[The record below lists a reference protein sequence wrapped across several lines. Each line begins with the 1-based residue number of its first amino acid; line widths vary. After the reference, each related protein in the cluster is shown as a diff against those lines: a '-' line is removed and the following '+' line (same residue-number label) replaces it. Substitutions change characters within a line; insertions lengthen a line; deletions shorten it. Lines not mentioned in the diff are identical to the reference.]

1 MNTAVLNAPLV
12 LLLADDAATRQLGE
26 DIVLALRQGDVVALS
41 GDLGA
46 GKSTLAR
53 AMIRAHADDAELEVP
68 SPTYTLVQTYDT
80 APPIAHFDLY
90 RLSHAAELD
99 ELGFDEASEAGI
111 VLCEWPERAPEVIA
125 AASLNVLLSIDG
137 AGRRAEISG
146 TAAAI
151 LRLQRMLAIRAF
163 LDAIVSPVTTRR
175 RFFGDAS
182 PRRYESVLMD
192 GQPALLM
199 DAPRQT
205 QGLPVQDGLPYA
217 RIAHIAEDVT
227 PFVGVA
233 GALRAHGFAA
243 PDVYAADLD
252 QGLVLIE
259 HLGDGSVLDDT
270 GRPIPARYE
279 AAALMLAE
287 LHAKRWDPVLPVEGE
302 TIHSVPDFDRRAMAI
317 EAGLLLDWYFPR
329 MRGEPATAD
338 ERAEFGAVWSDLF
351 DTLREAETSLVL
363 RDLHSPNIVWRDE
376 RHGLDRIG
384 LVDFQDAMIGP
395 AAYDLASLA
404 QDARVDI
411 APELE
416 MRLVSSYGAARRAQG
431 SFDAYGFERDYAIM
445 AAQRAS
451 KILGIFV
458 RLDERDGKPQYL
470 RHIPRL
476 KGYLARTLG
485 HPSLAA
491 LKTLYSRWGLLG
503 DDNAPETR

>member
-1 MNTAVLNAPLV
+1 VRDDAAPAPINLH
-12 LLLADDAATRQLGE
+12 LPGDAATRRLGE
-26 DIVLALRQGDVVALS
+26 DMVLVLRQGDVVALS

-53 AMIRAHADDAELEVP
+53 AMIRAHANDPDLDVP
-68 SPTYTLVQTYDT
+68 SPTYTLVQAYDT
-80 APPIAHFDLY
+80 VPPIAHFDLY
-90 RLSHAAELD
+90 RLSDAAELD
-99 ELGFDEASEAGI
+99 ELGFDEAAEAGI

-125 AASLNVLLSIDG
+125 AASLHVRLEIDG
-137 AGRRAEISG
+137 DGRRAEISG
-146 TAAAI
+146 TPLALAR
-151 LRLQRMLAIRAF
+151 LRRTLAIRAF
-163 LDAIVSPVTTRR
+163 LDAQDLPVTHRQ

-182 PRRYESVLMD
+182 PRRYESVQR
-192 GQPALLM
+192 GGEPALLM

-217 RIAHIAEDVT
+217 RIAHIAEDVA
-227 PFVGVA
+227 PFVAVA
-233 GALRAHGFAA
+233 KALRGEGFAA
-243 PDVYAADLD
+243 PAIHAADLES
-252 QGLVLIE
+252 GLVLIE
-259 HLGDGSVLDDT
+259 HLGEGTVLDAE
-270 GRPIPARYE
+270 GRPIPERYE

-287 LHAKRWDPVLPVEGE
+287 LHARRWDPVLPVEGD
-302 TIHSVPDFDRRAMAI
+302 TVHTVPDFDRRAMAI

-329 MRGEPATAD
+329 MRGAPATAE
-338 ERAEFGAVWSDLF
+338 ERAEYTAVWRDLF

-363 RDLHSPNIVWRDE
+363 RDLHSPNIVWRED
-376 RHGLDRIG
+376 RAGLDRIG

-404 QDARVDI
+404 QDARVDV

-416 MRLVSSYGAARRAQG
+416 MRLVARYAAARRAQG
-431 SFDAYGFERDYAIM
+431 SFDAYAFERDYAIM

-476 KGYLARTLG
+476 KGYLARTLD
-485 HPSLAA
+485 HPALAA
-491 LKTLYSRWGLLG
+491 LQTLYSRWGLLG
-503 DDNAPETR
+503 DDAPRSR